1 VSPRNAAVLG
11 GLAAGVITTAAMYAG
26 RKTGALGKTLDRDAV
41 DWIDETTGSR
51 DVIGD
56 AGTSLV
62 EFANHLGASA
72 AFGYGYALLREQV
85 PDVPAWALGAG
96 FGTALYAINI
106 AGIAP
111 VLGITEGES
120 KVRPRKAA
128 ERWGLHVLQSVATA
142 VIAERLVS
150 VDHPSP
156 ETHRRTGSRT

>member
-1 VSPRNAAVLG
+1 MTPRTAAVLG
-11 GLAAGVITTAAMYAG
+11 GLAAGVITTAAMFAG

-51 DVIGD
+51 DLIGD
-56 AGTSLV
+56 AGTSVV

-72 AFGYGYALLREQV
+72 VFGYGYALIREEL

-111 VLGITEGES
+111 LLGITEGE
-120 KVRPRKAA
+120 VEAGPRKAA

-142 VIAERLVS
+142 VIAERLAGTS
-150 VDHPSP
+150 VRP
-156 ETHRRTGSRT
+156 E